1 MAFNNLDSSNQSDN
15 EVRLGDSYHMN
26 RVSTDSY
33 VRMTH
38 ESLLSISLV
47 HLLSGVDLDSL
58 DVNVREGASFTNIS
72 GYTEWVSITTP
83 LISLGWDWWL
93 DTQQDGFV
101 LRRIGAPRSNIM
113 IVDSMMQK
121 DLDYTSVSML
131 LEDVI
136 DNLNWNG
143 RVLAHIAICCS

>member
-1 MAFNNLDSSNQSDN
+1 MTFNNSGSFNQSDN
-15 EVRLGDSYHMN
+15 EVQLGDSSHMN
-26 RVSTDSY
+26 RISTDSY

-38 ESLLSISLV
+38 KSLLSLSLV

-83 LISLGWDWWL
+83 LISIGWDWWL
-93 DTQQDGFV
+93 DTQQNGFV

-113 IVDSMMQK
+113 IVDSMQK

-136 DNLNWNG
+136 DNFNWNG